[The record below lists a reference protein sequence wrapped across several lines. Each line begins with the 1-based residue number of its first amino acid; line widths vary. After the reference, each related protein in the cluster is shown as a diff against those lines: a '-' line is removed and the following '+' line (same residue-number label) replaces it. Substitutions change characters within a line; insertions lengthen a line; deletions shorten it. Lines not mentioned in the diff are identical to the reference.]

1 MQGIAGRRT
10 ARRVAAMAGLITL
23 AVVVVITAR
32 WFVWPHSDDPG
43 RADAIVMFAGGRGE
57 RLPAAQRLAGRAL
70 APTLV
75 IMNGGDPAWP
85 QANALCAGEHA
96 YAVVCPSPDPDTTRG
111 EARTA
116 AALATDEGWTSLVLV
131 TSDYHLR
138 RASLLLDRCFDGD
151 VAAVAAGGDIGIVAR
166 TRSVLR
172 EWPATIAALID
183 RGC

>member
-1 MQGIAGRRT
+1 
-10 ARRVAAMAGLITL
+10 VAAVVGLVVLAGL
-23 AVVVVITAR
+23 VVITGR
-32 WFVWPHSDDPG
+32 WFVWPSTDDPG

-57 RLPAAQRLAGRAL
+57 RLPAAQRLAGRGL

-116 AALATDEGWTSLVLV
+116 AALAADEGWTSLVLV